1 MRVRMALPA
10 MTLALALAACQEGAA
25 PGNVQQIRVAN
36 PYNDRLRGLNG
47 EYQRLTLTIA
57 IRDNGKRCRRV
68 EAASEQGEYRGMA
81 RWVALC
87 SDGRHWSVF
96 VAANGDTQVSNC
108 DDARTLRLPQCRPVT
123 PMPPDPNANQVG
135 NSG

>member
-1 MRVRMALPA
+1 MRIV
-10 MTLALALAACQEGAA
+10 TALAAIALPLVLAACDDGA
-25 PGNVQQIRVAN
+25 PPQNVQQIRIAN

-108 DDARTLRLPQCRPVT
+108 DDARALRLPVCRPVT
-123 PMPPDPNANQVG
+123 PMPADPNANQIG
-135 NSG
+135 NAS